1 MFELES
7 IYFLSVGNMTLMFV
21 IYIISKTIM
30 LVKNV
35 SAGRITQTLLD
46 STTRICMDRRK
57 ENLYL

>member
-7 IYFLSVGNMTLMFV
+7 IYFLSVGNMTLMSV

-30 LVKNV
+30 LVKNL
-35 SAGRITQTLLD
+35 SARRIMQTLLD

>member
-21 IYIISKTIM
+21 IYIISRTIM
-30 LVKNV
+30 LVKNL
-35 SAGRITQTLLD
+35 SARRIMQTLLD

>member
-1 MFELES
+1 
-7 IYFLSVGNMTLMFV
+7 MTLMFV

-30 LVKNV
+30 LVKNL
-35 SAGRITQTLLD
+35 SARRIMQTLLD